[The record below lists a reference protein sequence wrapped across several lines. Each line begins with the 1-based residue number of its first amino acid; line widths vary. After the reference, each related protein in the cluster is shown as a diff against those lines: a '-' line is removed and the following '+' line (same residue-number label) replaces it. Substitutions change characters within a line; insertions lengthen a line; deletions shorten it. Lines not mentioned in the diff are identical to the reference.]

1 MIKRLVFCF
10 FLFFSLMVKAQD
22 LRINNTGAYFS
33 DYTSDNLSKAFK
45 ELDYET
51 YILPQANAYPRLF
64 VKNLPSDLALM
75 EDKTFRNRLFMQIL
89 IPLILKANEEVL
101 QEREIVE
108 ALEYDFEQN
117 KDFDEADMYYLDEL
131 AQKYDVS
138 SKFKDTRRYLKL
150 FAELKQKVDIVPP
163 SILLAA
169 AAIYTDWGTSRVAQ
183 LANNLYQ
190 TKMWFSNE
198 GLEPSGGKEEGFTYK
213 IYDSLEDCISDYVL
227 KINSNINYQTFRQS
241 RTQARKKGDIL
252 YGKRFDWTMILDSN
266 LPNFAGLLDY
276 TLTYYKL
283 HHVDE
288 ATLENEY
295 DLGEN

>member
-1 MIKRLVFCF
+1 MKRLLFLF
-10 FLFFSLMVKAQD
+10 FLFSPLLGMAQD
-22 LRINNTGAYFS
+22 LKVNNTGAYFA
-33 DYTSDNLSKAFK
+33 DYTSADLSKTFK

-51 YILPQANAYPRLF
+51 YILPPANAYPRLF
-64 VKNLPSDLALM
+64 VKNLPSDLASM
-75 EDKTFRNRLFMQIL
+75 EDKTLRNRLFMQIL
-89 IPLILKANEEVL
+89 IPLILKVNEEVL
-101 QEREIVE
+101 KEREIIE

-117 KDFDEADMYYLDEL
+117 KDFDEADMYYLNLL
-131 AQKYDVS
+131 AQKYDVTS
-138 SKFKDTRRYLKL
+138 NFKDTRRYLKL
-150 FAELKQKVDIVPP
+150 FTELKQKVDIVPP

-169 AAIYTDWGTSRVAQ
+169 AAIYTDWGTSRVAN

-190 TKMWFSNE
+190 TKLWFSNE

-241 RTQARKKGDIL
+241 RAAARKKGDTL

-266 LPNFAGLLDY
+266 LQNFAGLLDY

>member
-1 MIKRLVFCF
+1 MKRLMLLF
-10 FLFFSLMVKAQD
+10 FLFLPLIVRAQD
-22 LRINNTGAYFS
+22 FKINNTGAYFS
-33 DYTSDNLSKAFK
+33 DYASADLNKTFK

-75 EDKTFRNRLFMQIL
+75 EDKTLRNRLFMQIL
-89 IPLILKANEEVL
+89 IPLILKVNEEVL
-101 QEREIVE
+101 QEREIIE
-108 ALEYDFEQN
+108 ALEYDLEQN

-131 AQKYDVS
+131 AQKYDVT
-138 SKFKDTRRYLKL
+138 SKFKDSRRYLKL
-150 FAELKQKVDIVPP
+150 FTELKQKVDIVPP

-190 TKMWFSNE
+190 TKIWFSNE

-227 KINSNINYQTFRQS
+227 KINSNVNYQAFRQS
-241 RTQARKKGDIL
+241 RAAARKKGNVL

-266 LPNFAGLLDY
+266 LQNFAGLLDY

-288 ATLENEY
+288 ATLEDEY